1 MRIPTLILSTI
12 FLSSGL
18 SFASS
23 LVTDLLLTNAE
34 GGKAMTA
41 FATTTPKIIVFCRIA
56 GKAQTPTQAVWI
68 AEKVTNVSANFKIAK
83 AEVKLPVTT
92 KGLLH
97 NDINFSLS
105 KPNKG
110 WPKGQY
116 RVEIFVASGPGKP
129 YPNTPETV
137 LHFTVK

>member
-68 AEKVTNVSANFKIAK
+68 AEKVTNVSANFKIDK

-97 NDINFSLS
+97 NDMNFSLS